1 MKVLLT
7 RDVAKL
13 GKAGAVKTVADGYA
27 RNYLIPQGMA
37 VYASPGALKQA
48 EAIRKLE
55 ERRQV
60 KLAAEASSIA
70 EKLSG
75 ITLKFQA
82 RASEAD
88 KLYGSITTRQ
98 VVEALEQATGLDI
111 DKRKLDMRE
120 PIRSL
125 GLHTIH
131 VHLATDLNP
140 SFDVLV
146 ERESVSLRETIPAAV
161 ETLAEVTQSAETPE
175 AETTGSGA

>member
-7 RDVAKL
+7 RDVEKL
-13 GKAGAVKTVADGYA
+13 GRAGAVKTVADGYA

-48 EAIRKLE
+48 ETIRK
-55 ERRQV
+55 
-60 KLAAEASSIA
+60 AEAKRQAQLASDATSLA

-75 ITLKFQA
+75 VTLKFQA
-82 RASEAD
+82 RAGEAG
-88 KLYGSITTRQ
+88 KLYGSITAKQ
-98 VVEALEQATGLDI
+98 IIEGLELELGQTI

-125 GLHTIH
+125 GVHTIR

-146 ERESVSLRETIPAAV
+146 EREALAGPERESAAQP
-161 ETLAEVTQSAETPE
+161 ETEEQAAE
-175 AETTGSGA
+175 AEAEA